1 MRRATR
7 QEILGELL
15 RWLADRPSV
24 RPSEWARRN
33 IVMPP
38 SEQRGVGPLTWTG
51 REFAIEPLDSIADP
65 MISDVALC
73 FGSQVG
79 KTVIVMCGVAYIIAN
94 DPRGILWALPDI
106 TLARNFSKRR
116 WMPLVE
122 ASKELKRHVPTG
134 KKRHDWAALSQVLN
148 GTEIDFIGSNSRSGM
163 SSRPKAIVLLDEMD
177 KFTIETAAGRE
188 AGAVELIE
196 QRVKDQP
203 SPKRIKTST
212 PSVVDGPGWVE
223 FLKGDQR
230 RYLVPCPH
238 CAGSIF
244 LAFIK
249 GQSLLKS
256 DPRDAHVTW
265 DQDAK
270 REDGSW
276 DYDRVV
282 RSAHWDCPHCR
293 QPIMDH
299 HKTGMVRG
307 GAWVPTAE
315 APKTFRS
322 YHLPSLYASSPGTVL
337 GLLVQ
342 QYLTL
347 QRSNEGTRGF
357 INGALAEPYES
368 QSDSDLRTEVVVTA
382 PEGSI
387 ASRVVTLLTV
397 DVQRSQ
403 PMLYWVA
410 REWDADATGNS
421 RRVGVGTC
429 DSWAELDAVQKRHG
443 VLDHHVM
450 IDSGDGSKTEE
461 IYTQCVQ
468 RGKILQARGSR
479 SMHRGW
485 IAAKGDRRGKR
496 WKHEKTGELRPFTL
510 SKQSFGGA
518 QFDFYLL
525 LFAGPDFLDMLAHL
539 RRPHGTASVI
549 WEVKADPDRDE
560 IYWRHMDAK
569 HRVKSGFN
577 PRTGRSFSE
586 WELRSPNRPDHWL
599 DCEIEQ
605 LVLASLL
612 KLYRWPG
619 SVSSQK
625 EEALLAK

>member
-7 QEILGELL
+7 QEIRDELL

-24 RPSEWARRN
+24 RPSEWARQN

-177 KFTIETAAGRE
+177 KFTLETASGKE

-238 CAGSIF
+238 CSGSIF
-244 LAFIK
+244 LCFVK
-249 GQSLLKS
+249 GVSLLKP

-265 DQDAK
+265 DDAAK

-276 DYDRVV
+276 NYDQVV

-293 QPIMDH
+293 QPIMDY
-299 HKTGMVRG
+299 HKTAMVRG

-357 INGALAEPYES
+357 INGALAEPFES
-368 QSDSDLRTEVVVTA
+368 QSVGDLRTETVVVA
-382 PEGSI
+382 PPGSI
-387 ASRVVTLLTV
+387 AEKVVTLLTV

-403 PMLYWVA
+403 PMLYWIA
-410 REWDADATGNS
+410 REWDAGGSGDS

-429 DSWAELDAVQKRHG
+429 DAWSELEDVQRKFG
-443 VLDHHVM
+443 VQPHHVI
-450 IDSGDGSKTEE
+450 IDSGDGEKTEE
-461 IYTQCVQ
+461 IYTVCANHSTPVQ
-468 RGKILQARGSR
+468 RRGDR
-479 SMHRGW
+479 PMFVGW
-485 IAAKGDRRGKR
+485 LAAKGDRRGKR
-496 WKHEKTGELRPFTL
+496 WTDEKTKESRPFNLGPLPFKGQAELFLFT
-510 SKQSFGGA
+510 
-518 QFDFYLL
+518 
-525 LFAGPDFLDMLAHL
+525 FAGPDFQDALFQL
-539 RRPHGTASVI
+539 RKGPERNNGVR
-549 WEVKADPDRDE
+549 WEVKADPARDDR
-560 IYWRHMDAK
+560 YWQHIDAPIWV
-569 HRVKSGFN
+569 RGGFN
-577 PRTGRSFSE
+577 RRTGRWVGE
-586 WELRSPNRPDHWL
+586 WELRSKHRPNHWN

-605 LVLASLL
+605 LAAASLFR
-612 KLYRWPG
+612 LYRWPG
-619 SVSSQK
+619 SKTKV
-625 EEALLAK
+625 END